1 MQAKEEVL
9 MCGGR
14 LINALRLLPVRGCD
28 QCRLENVAVLI
39 GASTS
44 CSVAG
49 GVFESSISFQEAV
62 SFSLFLNG
70 NLSRAL

>member
-1 MQAKEEVL
+1 MWRALDKS
-9 MCGGR
+9 
-14 LINALRLLPVRGCD
+14 ALRLLPGRD
-28 QCRLENVAVLI
+28 HPRLENVAVVI

-44 CSVAG
+44 CSASG
-49 GVFESSISFQEAV
+49 GAFESSISFQEAV